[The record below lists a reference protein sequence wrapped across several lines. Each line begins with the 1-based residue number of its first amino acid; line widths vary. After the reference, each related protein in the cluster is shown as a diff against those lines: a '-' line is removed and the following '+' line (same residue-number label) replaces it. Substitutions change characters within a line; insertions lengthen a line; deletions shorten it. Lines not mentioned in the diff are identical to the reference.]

1 MPSEEKGKREMER
14 RDRRAAIGTAAAL
27 LESGVTV
34 MAGSGPARAETSGEQ
49 ARESFRV
56 VDRRGRQRFVASS
69 GKPPIIIGG
78 KTYPADQR
86 QGPEGT
92 YLIFNDG
99 DGNEKGGI
107 TASSVGAGLSLD
119 YTNAQAITLAARWEG
134 VHGAALLEMKHMP
147 DPALPIDQVPPMP
160 PRVQLGYSTPE
171 GAFLVL
177 SDSQGRPRIVL
188 EIDGDDKPVIKVL
201 DSEGKVVG
209 QLPETPAGRGS

>member
-1 MPSEEKGKREMER
+1 MEQC
-14 RDRRAAIGTAAAL
+14 DRRAAIGTAAAAL
-27 LESGVTV
+27 LASGATV
-34 MAGSGPARAETSGEQ
+34 MGGSGPARAESSGEQ

-56 VDRRGRQRFVASS
+56 VDRRGRQRFLASS
-69 GKPPIIIGG
+69 SKPPVIIGG

-107 TASSVGAGLSLD
+107 VASSVGASISLD
-119 YTNAQAITLAARWEG
+119 YTNAQAITMATRWEG

-147 DPALPIDQVPPMP
+147 DPALPIDQVPAMP

-177 SDSQGRPRIVL
+177 SDSRGRPRIVL
-188 EIDGDDKPVIKVL
+188 EIDGDDNPVIKVL

-209 QLPETPAGRGS
+209 QLPEAPVGRRS

>member
-1 MPSEEKGKREMER
+1 MEQC
-14 RDRRAAIGTAAAL
+14 DRRAAIGTAAAL
-27 LESGVTV
+27 LASGVTV
-34 MAGSGPARAETSGEQ
+34 MAASEPARAESSGEQ

-56 VDRRGRQRFVASS
+56 VDRRGRQRFLASS
-69 GKPPIIIGG
+69 SKPPMIVGG

-107 TASSVGAGLSLD
+107 TASSVGASLSLD
-119 YTNAQAITLAARWEG
+119 YTNAQAITLATRWQG
-134 VHGAALLEMKHMP
+134 VHGAAMLEMKHMP
-147 DPALPIDQVPPMP
+147 DPALPVEQVPAMP
-160 PRVQLGYSTPE
+160 SRVQLGYSTPE

-177 SDSQGRPRIVL
+177 NDSRGRPRIVL
-188 EIDGDDKPVIKVL
+188 EIDGDDKPMIKVL

-209 QLPETPAGRGS
+209 QLPEAPVRQGS

>member
-1 MPSEEKGKREMER
+1 MEQ

-27 LESGVTV
+27 LASGVTV
-34 MAGSGPARAETSGEQ
+34 MAGSRPARAESSGEQ

-56 VDRRGRQRFVASS
+56 IDLRGRQRFLASS
-69 GKPPIIIGG
+69 RKPPIIIGG
-78 KTYPADQR
+78 RTYPADQR

-107 TASSVGAGLSLD
+107 TASSAGASLSLD
-119 YTNAQAITLAARWEG
+119 YTNAQAITMATRWEG
-134 VHGAALLEMKHMP
+134 TLGAAVLEMKHMP
-147 DPALPIDQVPPMP
+147 DPALPIGQVPAMP

-177 SDSQGRPRIVL
+177 SDSRGRPRIVL
-188 EIDGDDKPVIKVL
+188 EIDGDDNPMIKVL

-209 QLPETPAGRGS
+209 QLPETPAERRS

>member
-1 MPSEEKGKREMER
+1 MEQC
-14 RDRRAAIGTAAAL
+14 DRRAAIGAATAL
-27 LESGVTV
+27 LANGMTV
-34 MAGSGPARAETSGEQ
+34 MASSESARAESSGEQ
-49 ARESFRV
+49 ARKSFRV
-56 VDRRGRQRFVASS
+56 VDRRGRQRFLASS
-69 GKPPIIIGG
+69 SKPPVIIGG

-107 TASSVGAGLSLD
+107 VASSAGASLSLD
-119 YTNAQAITLAARWEG
+119 YTNAQAITMATRWEG
-134 VHGAALLEMKHMP
+134 VQGAALLEMKHMP
-147 DPALPIDQVPPMP
+147 DPSLPIDQVPAMP

-177 SDSQGRPRIVL
+177 SDSRGCPRIVL
-188 EIDGDDKPVIKVL
+188 EIDGDDQPAIKVL

-209 QLPETPAGRGS
+209 QLPETPTGRRS